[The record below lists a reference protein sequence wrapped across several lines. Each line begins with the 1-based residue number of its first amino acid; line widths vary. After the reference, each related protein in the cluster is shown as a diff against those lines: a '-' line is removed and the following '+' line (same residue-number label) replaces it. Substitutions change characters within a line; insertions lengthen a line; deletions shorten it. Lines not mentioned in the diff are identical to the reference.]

1 MSQKK
6 APLFEIRSGS
16 VDALLLSPRTA
27 DMDALAAEL
36 TRRFA
41 DTPEFFSN
49 DVIAVDVRRLAED
62 ERLPIDRL
70 VETLT
75 TLRARAIGVVAS
87 PEQAEWAQAF
97 GLPLLD
103 SHGRR
108 PRGGNDAK
116 DADAKDGQDA
126 PEHAQAAEAPSPA
139 AAPIPSAPPVDAVAM
154 QPGTMVIDRPLRSGQ
169 RIYARGDL
177 VVLDIVSDGA
187 EVIAE
192 GNIYVYASLR
202 GRALAGVKGNL
213 DARIFCTCLEPQLIS
228 IAGIYRTGET
238 PWPDAYASKPAQV
251 RLTDNTLVFEPLRM
265 K

>member
-6 APLFEIRSGS
+6 APLFEIRSGT

-49 DVIAVDVRRLAED
+49 DVIAIDVRRLAAD

-75 TLRARAIGVVAS
+75 ALRARAIGVVAS

-116 DADAKDGQDA
+116 DADSKDAPDA
-126 PEHAQAAEAPSPA
+126 PEHAQAADAPASTPAVPA
-139 AAPIPSAPPVDAVAM
+139 ADAVAM
-154 QPGTMVIDRPLRSGQ
+154 QPGTMIVDRPLRSGQ

-177 VVLDIVSDGA
+177 VVLDLVSDGA

-251 RLTDNTLVFEPLRM
+251 RLADNTLVFEPLRM

>member
-6 APLFEIRSGS
+6 APLFEIRSGT

-49 DVIAVDVRRLAED
+49 DVIAIDVRRLAED
-62 ERLPIDRL
+62 ESLPIDRL
-70 VETLT
+70 VETLAG
-75 TLRARAIGVVAS
+75 LHARAIGVVAS
-87 PEQAEWAQAF
+87 PEQAEWAQGF

-108 PRGGNDAK
+108 PRGEKDAK
-116 DADAKDGQDA
+116 D
-126 PEHAQAAEAPSPA
+126 PEHAQAADT
-139 AAPIPSAPPVDAVAM
+139 AAPAPSAPPAEAVAM
-154 QPGTMVIDRPLRSGQ
+154 QPGTMIVDRPLRSGQ

-177 VVLDIVSDGA
+177 VVLDLVSDGA

-251 RLTDNTLVFEPLRM
+251 RLADNTLVFEPLRM

>member
-6 APLFEIRSGS
+6 APLFEIRSGT

-49 DVIAVDVRRLAED
+49 DVIAIDVRRLAAD

-70 VETLT
+70 VETLAG
-75 TLRARAIGVVAS
+75 LHARAIGVVAS
-87 PEQAEWAQAF
+87 PEQAEWAQGF

-108 PRGGNDAK
+108 PRGEKDAK
-116 DADAKDGQDA
+116 D
-126 PEHAQAAEAPSPA
+126 PEHAQAADA
-139 AAPIPSAPPVDAVAM
+139 AAPAPSAPPAEAVAM
-154 QPGTMVIDRPLRSGQ
+154 QPGTMIVDRPLRSGQ

-177 VVLDIVSDGA
+177 VVLDLVSDGA

-251 RLTDNTLVFEPLRM
+251 RLADNTLVFEPLRM

>member
-27 DMDALAAEL
+27 DLDALTAEL

-49 DVIAVDVRRLAED
+49 DVIAIDVRRLAED

-75 TLRARAIGVVAS
+75 TLRARAIGVVAD
-87 PEQAEWAQAF
+87 PEQADWAQAF

-108 PRGGNDAK
+108 PRGEK
-116 DADAKDGQDA
+116 DAKDGQDA
-126 PEHAQAAEAPSPA
+126 TEHAQAAEALA
-139 AAPIPSAPPVDAVAM
+139 HVRFGQGTRHILVDAVH
-154 QPGTMVIDRPLRSGQ
+154 DRVDRLQLAFVLSSEDLLRY
-169 RIYARGDL
+169 I
-177 VVLDIVSDGA
+177 
-187 EVIAE
+187 
-192 GNIYVYASLR
+192 
-202 GRALAGVKGNL
+202 
-213 DARIFCTCLEPQLIS
+213 LE
-228 IAGIYRTGET
+228 
-238 PWPDAYASKPAQV
+238 DH
-251 RLTDNTLVFEPLRM
+251 
-265 K
+265 

>member
-6 APLFEIRSGS
+6 APLFEIRSGT

-49 DVIAVDVRRLAED
+49 DVIAIDVRRLAED

-70 VETLT
+70 VETLAG
-75 TLRARAIGVVAS
+75 LHARAIGVVAS
-87 PEQAEWAQAF
+87 PEQAEWAQGF

-108 PRGGNDAK
+108 PRGEKDAK
-116 DADAKDGQDA
+116 DA
-126 PEHAQAAEAPSPA
+126 EHAQAADT
-139 AAPIPSAPPVDAVAM
+139 AAPTPSAPPAEAVAM
-154 QPGTMVIDRPLRSGQ
+154 QPGTMIVDRPLRSGQ

-177 VVLDIVSDGA
+177 VVLDLVSDGA

-251 RLTDNTLVFEPLRM
+251 RLADNTLVFEPLRM

>member
-6 APLFEIRSGS
+6 APLFEIRSGT

-49 DVIAVDVRRLAED
+49 DVIAIDVRRLAAD

-75 TLRARAIGVVAS
+75 GLRARAIGVVAS
-87 PEQAEWAQAF
+87 PEQAGWAQAY

-108 PRGGNDAK
+108 PRGERSG
-116 DADAKDGQDA
+116 
-126 PEHAQAAEAPSPA
+126 EAAEAEPA
-139 AAPIPSAPPVDAVAM
+139 AAAPAASPAPPVDAVAM
-154 QPGTMVIDRPLRSGQ
+154 QPGTMIIEKPLRSGQ
-169 RIYARGDL
+169 RVYAHGDL
-177 VVLDIVSDGA
+177 VVLDLVSDGA

-238 PWPDAYASKPAQV
+238 PWPEAFASKPAQI
-251 RLTDNTLVFEPLRM
+251 RLSENTLVLEPLRM

>member
-6 APLFEIRSGS
+6 APLFEIRSGT

-49 DVIAVDVRRLAED
+49 DVIAIDVRRLAED

-70 VETLT
+70 VETLAG
-75 TLRARAIGVVAS
+75 LHARAIGVVAS
-87 PEQAEWAQAF
+87 PEQAEWAQGF

-108 PRGGNDAK
+108 PRGEKDAK
-116 DADAKDGQDA
+116 D
-126 PEHAQAAEAPSPA
+126 PEHAQASDT
-139 AAPIPSAPPVDAVAM
+139 AAPAPSAPPAEAVAM
-154 QPGTMVIDRPLRSGQ
+154 QPGTMIVDRPLRSGQ

-177 VVLDIVSDGA
+177 VVLDLVSDCLLYTSDA
-187 EVIAE
+187 ADE
-192 GNIYVYASLR
+192 R
-202 GRALAGVKGNL
+202 G
-213 DARIFCTCLEPQLIS
+213 
-228 IAGIYRTGET
+228 
-238 PWPDAYASKPAQV
+238 
-251 RLTDNTLVFEPLRM
+251 
-265 K
+265 

>member
-6 APLFEIRSGS
+6 APLFEIRSGT

-75 TLRARAIGVVAS
+75 ALRARAIGVVAS

-108 PRGGNDAK
+108 PRGEKDAK
-116 DADAKDGQDA
+116 DDQDA

-139 AAPIPSAPPVDAVAM
+139 ATPAPPVSPADAVAM
-154 QPGTMVIDRPLRSGQ
+154 QPGAMIIDRPLRSGQ
-169 RIYARGDL
+169 RVYARGDL
-177 VVLDIVSDGA
+177 VVLDLVSDGA

-251 RLTDNTLVFEPLRM
+251 RLADNTLVFEPLRM

>member
-6 APLFEIRSGS
+6 APLFEIRSGT

-49 DVIAVDVRRLAED
+49 DVIAIDVRRLAAD

-75 TLRARAIGVVAS
+75 GLRARAIGVVAS
-87 PEQAEWAQAF
+87 PEQAEWAQAY

-108 PRGGNDAK
+108 PRG
-116 DADAKDGQDA
+116 
-126 PEHAQAAEAPSPA
+126 ERSEEAAEAVPA
-139 AAPIPSAPPVDAVAM
+139 AAEPAPAPAASPAPPVEAVAM
-154 QPGTMVIDRPLRSGQ
+154 QPGTMIIEKPLRSGQ
-169 RIYARGDL
+169 RVYARGDL
-177 VVLDIVSDGA
+177 VVLDLVSDGA

-238 PWPDAYASKPAQV
+238 PWPEAFASKPAQI
-251 RLTDNTLVFEPLRM
+251 RLSENTLVLEPLRM

>member
-6 APLFEIRSGS
+6 APLFEIRSGT

-49 DVIAVDVRRLAED
+49 DVIAIDVRRLAED
-62 ERLPIDRL
+62 ERMPIDRL
-70 VETLT
+70 VETLSA
-75 TLRARAIGVVAS
+75 LRARAIGVVAS

-108 PRGGNDAK
+108 QRGEKDAK
-116 DADAKDGQDA
+116 ESGDSQDVA
-126 PEHAQAAEAPSPA
+126 EHAQAA
-139 AAPIPSAPPVDAVAM
+139 AAPAPAVPTVDAAAM
-154 QPGTMVIDRPLRSGQ
+154 QPGTMIIDRPLRSGQ

-177 VVLDIVSDGA
+177 VVLDLVSDGA

-238 PWPDAYASKPAQV
+238 PWPEPYASKPAQV
-251 RLTDNTLVFEPLRM
+251 RLADNTLVFEPLRM

>member
-6 APLFEIRSGS
+6 VPLFEIRSGS

-49 DVIAVDVRRLAED
+49 DVIAIDVRRLAED

-87 PEQAEWAQAF
+87 PEQADWAQAF

-103 SHGRR
+103 SHSRR
-108 PRGGNDAK
+108 PRGEK
-116 DADAKDGQDA
+116 DAKDGQDA
-126 PEHAQAAEAPSPA
+126 PEHAQAAEVPSPE
-139 AAPIPSAPPVDAVAM
+139 AM
-154 QPGTMVIDRPLRSGQ
+154 QPGTMVIARPLRSGQ

>member
-6 APLFEIRSGS
+6 APLFEIRSGT

-49 DVIAVDVRRLAED
+49 DVIAIDVRRLAED

-75 TLRARAIGVVAS
+75 SLRARAIGVVAS
-87 PEQAEWAQAF
+87 PEQAEWAQAS

-108 PRGGNDAK
+108 PRGEKDAK
-116 DADAKDGQDA
+116 DNNEGQDA
-126 PEHAQAAEAPSPA
+126 PEHAQAAEAPAPA
-139 AAPIPSAPPVDAVAM
+139 PAVPPVEAMAM
-154 QPGTMVIDRPLRSGQ
+154 QPGTMIIDRPLRSGQ

-177 VVLDIVSDGA
+177 VVLDLVSDGA

-213 DARIFCTCLEPQLIS
+213 DARIFSTCLEPQLIS

-238 PWPDAYASKPAQV
+238 PWPEPYASKPAQV
-251 RLTDNTLVFEPLRM
+251 RLADNTLVFEPLRM

>member
-6 APLFEIRSGS
+6 APLFEIRSGT

-49 DVIAVDVRRLAED
+49 DVIAIDVRRLAAD

-75 TLRARAIGVVAS
+75 ALRARAIGVVAS

-116 DADAKDGQDA
+116 DADSKDAQDAPDA
-126 PEHAQAAEAPSPA
+126 PEHAQAAEAPASTPAVPA
-139 AAPIPSAPPVDAVAM
+139 ADTVAM
-154 QPGTMVIDRPLRSGQ
+154 QPGTMIVDRPLRSGQ

-177 VVLDIVSDGA
+177 VVLDLVSDGA

-251 RLTDNTLVFEPLRM
+251 RLADNTLVFEPLRM

>member
-1 MSQKK
+1 
-6 APLFEIRSGS
+6 
-16 VDALLLSPRTA
+16 
-27 DMDALAAEL
+27 MDALAAEL

-49 DVIAVDVRRLAED
+49 DVIAIDVRRLAAD

-75 TLRARAIGVVAS
+75 ALRARAIGVVAS

-116 DADAKDGQDA
+116 DADRNDAQDAPDA
-126 PEHAQAAEAPSPA
+126 PEHAQAAEAPASTPAVPA
-139 AAPIPSAPPVDAVAM
+139 ADAVAM
-154 QPGTMVIDRPLRSGQ
+154 QPGTMIVDRPLRSGQ

-177 VVLDIVSDGA
+177 VVLDLVSDGA

-251 RLTDNTLVFEPLRM
+251 RLADNTLVFEPLRM

>member
-6 APLFEIRSGS
+6 APLFEIRSGT

-49 DVIAVDVRRLAED
+49 DVIAIDVRRLGED

-75 TLRARAIGVVAS
+75 ALRARAIGVVAS
-87 PEQAEWAQAF
+87 PEQGEWAQAF

-116 DADAKDGQDA
+116 DADGKDAQDA
-126 PEHAQAAEAPSPA
+126 PEHAQAAEAPASTPA
-139 AAPIPSAPPVDAVAM
+139 VPPVDAVAM
-154 QPGTMVIDRPLRSGQ
+154 QPGTMIVDRPLRSGQ

-177 VVLDIVSDGA
+177 VVLDLVSDGA

-251 RLTDNTLVFEPLRM
+251 RLADNTLVFEPLRM

>member
-6 APLFEIRSGS
+6 APLFEIRSGT

-49 DVIAVDVRRLAED
+49 DVIAIDVRRLAAD

-75 TLRARAIGVVAS
+75 ALRARAIGVVAS

-97 GLPLLD
+97 GLPLRD

-116 DADAKDGQDA
+116 DADRNDAQDAPDA
-126 PEHAQAAEAPSPA
+126 PEHAQAAEAPASTPAVPA
-139 AAPIPSAPPVDAVAM
+139 ADAVAM
-154 QPGTMVIDRPLRSGQ
+154 QPGTMIVDRPLRSGQ

-177 VVLDIVSDGA
+177 VVLDLVSDGA

-251 RLTDNTLVFEPLRM
+251 RLADNTLVFEPLRM

>member
-6 APLFEIRSGS
+6 APLFEIRSGT

-49 DVIAVDVRRLAED
+49 DVIAIDVRRLAAD

-75 TLRARAIGVVAS
+75 ALRARAIGVVAS

-116 DADAKDGQDA
+116 DADRNDAQDAPDA
-126 PEHAQAAEAPSPA
+126 PEHAQAAEAPASTPAVPA
-139 AAPIPSAPPVDAVAM
+139 ADAVAM
-154 QPGTMVIDRPLRSGQ
+154 QPGTMIVDRPLRSGQ

-177 VVLDIVSDGA
+177 VVLDLVSDGA

-251 RLTDNTLVFEPLRM
+251 RLADNTLVFEPLRM

>member
-6 APLFEIRSGS
+6 APLFEIRSGT

-41 DTPEFFSN
+41 DTPKFFSN
-49 DVIAVDVRRLAED
+49 DVIAIDVRRLAAD

-75 TLRARAIGVVAS
+75 GLRARAIGVVAS
-87 PEQAEWAQAF
+87 PEQAEWAQAC

-108 PRGGNDAK
+108 PRG
-116 DADAKDGQDA
+116 
-126 PEHAQAAEAPSPA
+126 ERSEEAAEAVPA
-139 AAPIPSAPPVDAVAM
+139 AAEPVPAPAASPAPPVEAVAM
-154 QPGTMVIDRPLRSGQ
+154 QPGTMIIEKPLRSGQ
-169 RIYARGDL
+169 RVYARGDL
-177 VVLDIVSDGA
+177 VVLDLVSDGA

-238 PWPDAYASKPAQV
+238 PWPEAFASKPAQI
-251 RLTDNTLVFEPLRM
+251 RLSENTLVLEPLRM

>member
-6 APLFEIRSGS
+6 APLFEIRSGT

-49 DVIAVDVRRLAED
+49 DVIAIDVRRLAED

-75 TLRARAIGVVAS
+75 ALRARAIGVVAS

-108 PRGGNDAK
+108 QRSEKDAK
-116 DADAKDGQDA
+116 ESDDSQEA
-126 PEHAQAAEAPSPA
+126 PEHAQAA
-139 AAPIPSAPPVDAVAM
+139 AAPAVPAVDVAAM
-154 QPGTMVIDRPLRSGQ
+154 QPGTMIIDRPLRSGQ

-177 VVLDIVSDGA
+177 VVLDLVSDGA

-238 PWPDAYASKPAQV
+238 PWPEPYASKPAQV
-251 RLTDNTLVFEPLRM
+251 RLADNTLVFEPLRM

>member
-6 APLFEIRSGS
+6 APLFEIRSGT

-49 DVIAVDVRRLAED
+49 DVIAIDVRRLAED

-75 TLRARAIGVVAS
+75 ALRARAIGVVAS

-108 PRGGNDAK
+108 PRGEKDGK
-116 DADAKDGQDA
+116 DAQDA
-126 PEHAQAAEAPSPA
+126 PEHAQAAEAPA
-139 AAPIPSAPPVDAVAM
+139 VPPVDAVAM
-154 QPGTMVIDRPLRSGQ
+154 QPGTMIVDRPLRSGQ

-177 VVLDIVSDGA
+177 VVLDLVSDGA

-251 RLTDNTLVFEPLRM
+251 RLADNTLVFEPLRM

>member
-6 APLFEIRSGS
+6 APLFEIRSGT

-49 DVIAVDVRRLAED
+49 DVIAIDVRRLADD

-75 TLRARAIGVVAS
+75 ALRARAIGVVAS

-103 SHGRR
+103 SHGSHGRR
-108 PRGGNDAK
+108 PRGEKDGK
-116 DADAKDGQDA
+116 DAQDA
-126 PEHAQAAEAPSPA
+126 PEHAQAAEAPAPVVPPA
-139 AAPIPSAPPVDAVAM
+139 APSVDSVAM
-154 QPGTMVIDRPLRSGQ
+154 QPGTMIIDRPLRSGQ

-251 RLTDNTLVFEPLRM
+251 RLADNTLVFEPLRM

>member
-6 APLFEIRSGS
+6 APLFEIRSGT

-49 DVIAVDVRRLAED
+49 DVIAIDVRRLAAD

-75 TLRARAIGVVAS
+75 GLRARAIGVVAS
-87 PEQAEWAQAF
+87 PEQAEWAQAY

-108 PRGGNDAK
+108 PRGERSEEAT
-116 DADAKDGQDA
+116 
-126 PEHAQAAEAPSPA
+126 EAAPA
-139 AAPIPSAPPVDAVAM
+139 AAEPAASAAPPVEAVAM
-154 QPGTMVIDRPLRSGQ
+154 QPGTMIIEKPLRSGQ
-169 RIYARGDL
+169 RVYARGDL
-177 VVLDIVSDGA
+177 VVLDLVSDGA

-238 PWPDAYASKPAQV
+238 PWPEAFASKPAQI
-251 RLTDNTLVFEPLRM
+251 RLSENTLVLEPLRM

>member
-1 MSQKK
+1 M
-6 APLFEIRSGS
+6 
-16 VDALLLSPRTA
+16 
-27 DMDALAAEL
+27 
-36 TRRFA
+36 
-41 DTPEFFSN
+41 
-49 DVIAVDVRRLAED
+49 
-62 ERLPIDRL
+62 
-70 VETLT
+70 ETLT
-75 TLRARAIGVVAS
+75 ALRARAIGVVAS

-108 PRGGNDAK
+108 PRGGNYAK
-116 DADAKDGQDA
+116 DADRNDAQDAPDA
-126 PEHAQAAEAPSPA
+126 PEHAQAAEAPASTPAVPA
-139 AAPIPSAPPVDAVAM
+139 ADAVAM
-154 QPGTMVIDRPLRSGQ
+154 QPGTMIVDRPLRSGQ

-177 VVLDIVSDGA
+177 VVLDLVSDCA

-251 RLTDNTLVFEPLRM
+251 RLADNTLVFEPLRM

>member
-49 DVIAVDVRRLAED
+49 DVIAIDVRRLAAE

-70 VETLT
+70 VETLSG
-75 TLRARAIGVVAS
+75 LHARAIGVVAS
-87 PEQAEWAQAF
+87 PEQAEWAQGF

-103 SHGRR
+103 SHSRR

-116 DADAKDGQDA
+116 DADAKDA
-126 PEHAQAAEAPSPA
+126 EHPQAAVA
-139 AAPIPSAPPVDAVAM
+139 AAPGASPPPAEAVAM
-154 QPGTMVIDRPLRSGQ
+154 QPGTMIVDRPLRSGQ

-177 VVLDIVSDGA
+177 VVLDLVSDGA

-238 PWPDAYASKPAQV
+238 PWPEPYASKPAQV
-251 RLTDNTLVFEPLRM
+251 RLADNTLVFEPLRM

>member
-6 APLFEIRSGS
+6 APLFEIRSGT

-49 DVIAVDVRRLAED
+49 DVIAIDVRRLAED

-75 TLRARAIGVVAS
+75 ALRARAIGVVAS

-103 SHGRR
+103 SHGSQGRR
-108 PRGGNDAK
+108 PRGEKEGK
-116 DADAKDGQDA
+116 DAQDA
-126 PEHAQAAEAPSPA
+126 PEHAQAAEAPASAVPPA
-139 AAPIPSAPPVDAVAM
+139 DAVAM
-154 QPGTMVIDRPLRSGQ
+154 QPGTMIVDRPLRSGQ

-251 RLTDNTLVFEPLRM
+251 RLADNTLVFEPLRM

>member
-6 APLFEIRSGS
+6 APLFEIRSGT

-49 DVIAVDVRRLAED
+49 DVIAIDVRRLAED

-70 VETLT
+70 VETLSA
-75 TLRARAIGVVAS
+75 LRARAIGVVAS

-108 PRGGNDAK
+108 PRGEKDGK
-116 DADAKDGQDA
+116 DAQDA
-126 PEHAQAAEAPSPA
+126 PEHAQAAEAPAPTPA
-139 AAPIPSAPPVDAVAM
+139 VPPVDAVAM
-154 QPGTMVIDRPLRSGQ
+154 QPGTMIVDRPLRSGQ

-177 VVLDIVSDGA
+177 VVLDLVSDGA

-251 RLTDNTLVFEPLRM
+251 RLADNTLVFEPLRM

>member
-6 APLFEIRSGS
+6 APLFEIRSGT

-49 DVIAVDVRRLAED
+49 DVIAIDVRRLAAD

-75 TLRARAIGVVAS
+75 GLRARAIGVVAS
-87 PEQAEWAQAF
+87 PEQAEWAQAC

-108 PRGGNDAK
+108 PRG
-116 DADAKDGQDA
+116 
-126 PEHAQAAEAPSPA
+126 ERSEEAAEAMPA
-139 AAPIPSAPPVDAVAM
+139 AAEPVPAPAASPAPPVEAVAM
-154 QPGTMVIDRPLRSGQ
+154 QPGTMIIEKPLRSGQ
-169 RIYARGDL
+169 RVYARGDL
-177 VVLDIVSDGA
+177 VVLDLVSDGA

-238 PWPDAYASKPAQV
+238 PWPEAFASKPAQI
-251 RLTDNTLVFEPLRM
+251 RLSENTLVLEPLRM

>member
-6 APLFEIRSGS
+6 APLFEIRSGT

-49 DVIAVDVRRLAED
+49 DVIAIDVRRLADGEH
-62 ERLPIDRL
+62 LPIDRL

-103 SHGRR
+103 SHGSHGRR
-108 PRGGNDAK
+108 PRGEKEGK
-116 DADAKDGQDA
+116 DAQDA
-126 PEHAQAAEAPSPA
+126 PEHGQAAEAPT
-139 AAPIPSAPPVDAVAM
+139 SAVPPVDAVAM
-154 QPGTMVIDRPLRSGQ
+154 QPGTMIIDRPLRSGQ

-238 PWPDAYASKPAQV
+238 PWPEPYASKPAQV
-251 RLTDNTLVFEPLRM
+251 RLADNTLVFEPLRM

>member
-6 APLFEIRSGS
+6 APLFEIRSGT

-49 DVIAVDVRRLAED
+49 DVIAIDVRRLAAD

-75 TLRARAIGVVAS
+75 GLRARAIGVVAS
-87 PEQAEWAQAF
+87 PEQAEWAQAC

-108 PRGGNDAK
+108 PRG
-116 DADAKDGQDA
+116 
-126 PEHAQAAEAPSPA
+126 ERSEEAAEAVPA
-139 AAPIPSAPPVDAVAM
+139 AAEPVPAPAASPAPPVEAVAM
-154 QPGTMVIDRPLRSGQ
+154 QPGAMIIEKPLRSGQ
-169 RIYARGDL
+169 RVYARGDL
-177 VVLDIVSDGA
+177 VVLDLVSDGA

-238 PWPDAYASKPAQV
+238 PWPEAFASKPAQI
-251 RLTDNTLVFEPLRM
+251 RLSENTLVLEPLRM

>member
-49 DVIAVDVRRLAED
+49 DVIAIDVRRLAED

-97 GLPLLD
+97 GLPLLE

-108 PRGGNDAK
+108 PRGEKEAK
-116 DADAKDGQDA
+116 DDQAA
-126 PEHAQAAEAPSPA
+126 PEHAQPAEAPSPA
-139 AAPIPSAPPVDAVAM
+139 ATPAPVDAVAT

-238 PWPDAYASKPAQV
+238 PWPEPYASKPAQV
-251 RLTDNTLVFEPLRM
+251 RLADNTLVFEPLRM

>member
-6 APLFEIRSGS
+6 APLFEIRSGT

-49 DVIAVDVRRLAED
+49 DVIAIDVRRLAAD

-75 TLRARAIGVVAS
+75 GLRARAIGVVAS
-87 PEQAEWAQAF
+87 PEQAEWAQAC

-108 PRGGNDAK
+108 PRG
-116 DADAKDGQDA
+116 
-126 PEHAQAAEAPSPA
+126 ERSEEAAEAVPA
-139 AAPIPSAPPVDAVAM
+139 AAEPVPAPAASPAPPVEAVAM
-154 QPGTMVIDRPLRSGQ
+154 QPGTMIIEKPLRSGQ
-169 RIYARGDL
+169 RVYARGDL
-177 VVLDIVSDGA
+177 VVLDLVSDGA

-202 GRALAGVKGNL
+202 GRALAG
-213 DARIFCTCLEPQLIS
+213 
-228 IAGIYRTGET
+228 
-238 PWPDAYASKPAQV
+238 
-251 RLTDNTLVFEPLRM
+251 
-265 K
+265 

>member
-6 APLFEIRSGS
+6 APLFEIRSGT

-49 DVIAVDVRRLAED
+49 DVIAIDVRRLAED

-70 VETLT
+70 VETLAG
-75 TLRARAIGVVAS
+75 LHARAIGVVAS
-87 PEQAEWAQAF
+87 PDQAEWAQGF

-108 PRGGNDAK
+108 PRGEKDAK
-116 DADAKDGQDA
+116 D
-126 PEHAQAAEAPSPA
+126 PEHAQAADT
-139 AAPIPSAPPVDAVAM
+139 AAPAPSAPPAEAVAM
-154 QPGTMVIDRPLRSGQ
+154 QPGTMIVDRPLRSGQ

-177 VVLDIVSDGA
+177 VVLDLVSDGA

-251 RLTDNTLVFEPLRM
+251 RLADNTLVFEPLRM

>member
-6 APLFEIRSGS
+6 APLFEIRSGT

-49 DVIAVDVRRLAED
+49 DVIAIDVRRLAED

-75 TLRARAIGVVAS
+75 ALRARAIGVVAS

-108 PRGGNDAK
+108 PRGEKDAK
-116 DADAKDGQDA
+116 DDQDA

-139 AAPIPSAPPVDAVAM
+139 ATPAPPVSPADAVAM
-154 QPGTMVIDRPLRSGQ
+154 QPGAMIIDRPLRSGQ
-169 RIYARGDL
+169 RVYARGDL
-177 VVLDIVSDGA
+177 VVLDLVSDGA

-251 RLTDNTLVFEPLRM
+251 RLADNTLVFEPLRM

>member
-6 APLFEIRSGS
+6 APLFEIRSGT

-49 DVIAVDVRRLAED
+49 DVIAIDVRRLAED
-62 ERLPIDRL
+62 ERLPLDRL
-70 VETLT
+70 VETLG

-108 PRGGNDAK
+108 PRGE
-116 DADAKDGQDA
+116 KDGKDTDA
-126 PEHAQAAEAPSPA
+126 QFAEDAAQAAPAVEAPAPAPA
-139 AAPIPSAPPVDAVAM
+139 ASTPPPVEAAAT
-154 QPGTMVIDRPLRSGQ
+154 QPGTMIIDRPLRSGQ

-177 VVLDIVSDGA
+177 VVLDLVSDGA

-238 PWPDAYASKPAQV
+238 PWPEAFASKPAQI
-251 RLTDNTLVFEPLRM
+251 RLADNTLVLEPLRM

>member
-6 APLFEIRSGS
+6 APLFEIRSGT

-49 DVIAVDVRRLAED
+49 DVIAIDVRRLAED

-70 VETLT
+70 VETLS
-75 TLRARAIGVVAS
+75 TLRARAIGVVAG
-87 PEQAEWAQAF
+87 PEQTEWAQAF

-108 PRGGNDAK
+108 PRGEK
-116 DADAKDGQDA
+116 DDKEASEA
-126 PEHAQAAEAPSPA
+126 AAEAESAPVPA
-139 AAPIPSAPPVDAVAM
+139 ATPAPSTTPSAPPVEAVAM
-154 QPGTMVIDRPLRSGQ
+154 QPGTMIVDRPLRSGQ

-177 VVLDIVSDGA
+177 VVLDLVSDGA

-238 PWPDAYASKPAQV
+238 PWPEPYASKPAQV
-251 RLTDNTLVFEPLRM
+251 RLADNTLVFEPLRM

>member
-6 APLFEIRSGS
+6 APLFEIRSGT

-49 DVIAVDVRRLAED
+49 DVIAIDVRRLAED

-70 VETLT
+70 VATLT

-87 PEQAEWAQAF
+87 PEQAAWAQDF

-108 PRGGNDAK
+108 QRGEKESK
-116 DADAKDGQDA
+116 DAADANEA
-126 PEHAQAAEAPSPA
+126 PAAEAPVPVPA
-139 AAPIPSAPPVDAVAM
+139 ASAATPAPSTPPVDAIAT

-238 PWPDAYASKPAQV
+238 PWPEAYASKPAQV
-251 RLTDNTLVFEPLRM
+251 RLADNTLVFEPLRM

>member
-6 APLFEIRSGS
+6 APLFEIRSGT

-49 DVIAVDVRRLAED
+49 DVIAIDVRRLGED

-75 TLRARAIGVVAS
+75 ALRARAIGVVAS

-108 PRGGNDAK
+108 PRGNDAK
-116 DADAKDGQDA
+116 DADGKDAQDA
-126 PEHAQAAEAPSPA
+126 PEHAQAAEAPASTPA
-139 AAPIPSAPPVDAVAM
+139 VPPVDAVAM
-154 QPGTMVIDRPLRSGQ
+154 QPGTMIVDRPLRSGQ

-177 VVLDIVSDGA
+177 VVLDLVSDGA

-251 RLTDNTLVFEPLRM
+251 RLADNTLVFEPLRM